1 MTREKL
7 VEILNGEL
15 WGNID
20 SVIGKGAAAD
30 GILSALEVE
39 RVGEVV
45 LGTDVEPY
53 SYCYKI
59 NIPTIPITSDELRSV
74 ISKKGSLIFRPMEGE
89 K

>member
-1 MTREKL
+1 MTRQELHDMIADEMYNSSSANKL
-7 VEILNGEL
+7 ADRIL
-15 WGNID
+15 
-20 SVIGKGAAAD
+20 A
-30 GILSALEVE
+30 ALEEE
-39 RVGEVV
+39 RKGEVV